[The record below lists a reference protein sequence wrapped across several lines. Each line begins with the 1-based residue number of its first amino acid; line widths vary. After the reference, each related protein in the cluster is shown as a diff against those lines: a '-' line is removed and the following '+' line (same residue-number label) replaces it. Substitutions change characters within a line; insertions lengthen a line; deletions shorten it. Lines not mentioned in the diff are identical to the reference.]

1 MAKKRKSSAPTV
13 AVVPT
18 GLTSDGTKYFREKD
32 LMTGDGSSL
41 SQVASISLK
50 LLPPGDIPPML
61 DPAHE
66 SSRKSAVYEGK
77 LVPLFCSKDAGS
89 GTVILRCK
97 HVITRDEKTGKATKV
112 CCEQW
117 ALNRAFNIGSFREHV
132 QNQHWRKTAP
142 GILVSTTSGV
152 KLMSSFFARQSGI
165 SRIQGRQFWQN

>member
-1 MAKKRKSSAPTV
+1 MAKKRKSSALTV

-117 ALNRAFNIGSFREHV
+117 ALNRAFNIGPFREHV
-132 QNQHWRKTAP
+132 KNRHWRKTAP
-142 GILVSTTSGV
+142 GISVSTTSGV
-152 KLMSSFFARQSGI
+152 NPCRHFLPPNQKARSANQKLM
-165 SRIQGRQFWQN
+165 